1 MRNNRPLIISFAC
14 VIALIILMSG
24 ADEVHL
30 KGGTVIRGRIAE
42 EGTESVKV
50 ENPDLGLLTFPRERI
65 EKIVRDAPQITAS
78 PTHAAPPASDAP
90 VLRPVAATDDV
101 LDGYDAVLFGVVN
114 EVHVGPE
121 GKNWFP
127 AASFMQLK
135 VRDEIR
141 TGLGKTRIK
150 LRGRGEVRLPP
161 NSQMLLAL
169 VEGNGTQV
177 TIELKGGRVWN
188 QITPGGGI
196 VNYTIKTPDLV
207 AGVQGTLFK
216 VSLDEA
222 EGARL
227 AVFEGRV
234 AATAPRSAQEQIL
247 DANFFIATDR
257 EGRFIEKKAVDPE
270 EIKEWTEWDEWALE
284 VHREIASRFVVG
296 GAQID
301 AMARMTADEQKRYE
315 AIMNDANSRIIINRE
330 ADRIMKL
337 REPFLSF
344 ARDTGIAP
352 STELGFGALIENP
365 GFPGWNGPYIEQ
377 QTLPILD
384 LWGRPLRYVLKKSGQ
399 SGNLFGEVIS
409 NGPDRVD
416 QDGAA
421 SSDDIKA
428 VIPFYQLHLQP

>member
-234 AATAPRSAQEQIL
+234 AATAPRSA
-247 DANFFIATDR
+247 R
-257 EGRFIEKKAVDPE
+257 SP
-270 EIKEWTEWDEWALE
+270 
-284 VHREIASRFVVG
+284 HR
-296 GAQID
+296 
-301 AMARMTADEQKRYE
+301 
-315 AIMNDANSRIIINRE
+315 
-330 ADRIMKL
+330 
-337 REPFLSF
+337 
-344 ARDTGIAP
+344 AP
-352 STELGFGALIENP
+352 
-365 GFPGWNGPYIEQ
+365 
-377 QTLPILD
+377 
-384 LWGRPLRYVLKKSGQ
+384 
-399 SGNLFGEVIS
+399 
-409 NGPDRVD
+409 PDV
-416 QDGAA
+416 
-421 SSDDIKA
+421 S
-428 VIPFYQLHLQP
+428 